1 MDKYDL
7 VLFIMVMINMIFSF
21 INLIVVDMAMQ
32 EYDRRRKKEDERKQ
46 ENFEAN
52 R

>member
-21 INLIVVDMAMQ
+21 INLIVVDAALS
-32 EYDRRRKKEDERKQ
+32 EHEERRKQNDSSEM
-46 ENFEAN
+46 
-52 R
+52 

>member
-21 INLIVVDMAMQ
+21 INLIVVDAALS
-32 EYDRRRKKEDERKQ
+32 EHEERRKKNDSSKM
-46 ENFEAN
+46 
-52 R
+52 